1 MIRNEAKIDHPAV
14 NAVRGQMEH
23 RALWMYLLCDEAE
36 KKGLDPAAFAPAAIR
51 SSDITCALPMCRTAV
66 RAMCP
71 SIVSIAPATV
81 SCRFRTA

>member
-1 MIRNEAKIDHPAV
+1 MSTPMLRGSFEAMTMPSRETV
-14 NAVRGQMEH
+14 LTSSMSSS
-23 RALWMYLLCDEAE
+23 
-36 KKGLDPAAFAPAAIR
+36 FAPAAIR